1 MNADNT
7 MNANNADNANQC
19 PFLRTVMPYYT
30 RGMHYYNIVK
40 PYGIMLYDVLK
51 PYILMAMNAFWIYV
65 TTMSQLLSEIKNEIV
80 NLPIRESAYKYFT
93 AVFVVI
99 FCALFFG
106 TLQNS
111 CSFE

>member
-7 MNANNADNANQC
+7 MNTDNTENKC
-19 PFLRTVMPYYT
+19 PFLKTIMPYYT

-40 PYGIMLYDVLK
+40 PYGIMVYDVLK
-51 PYILMAMNAFWIYV
+51 PYILIAMNAFWIYV
-65 TTMSQLLSEIKNEIV
+65 ATMSQLLGEIKNEIA

-99 FCALFFG
+99 MCALFFG